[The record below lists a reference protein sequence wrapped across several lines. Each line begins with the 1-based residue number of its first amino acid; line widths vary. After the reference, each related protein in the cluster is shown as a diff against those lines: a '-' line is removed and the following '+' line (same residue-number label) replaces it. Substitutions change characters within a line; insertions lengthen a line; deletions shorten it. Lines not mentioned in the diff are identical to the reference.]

1 MIPLQCKQSTRVSRD
16 YFKMRFDLSE
26 RIIWAGPN
34 TMIYFHYTWKK
45 NNYCRIHHLWIR
57 QSVLNVDNVIVIAAL
72 LYNNLAMTSPYW
84 CPPSRLCL
92 STIQAGSA
100 ACRHSFVWRNRQVRL
115 DFSLGR
121 ILPNGLW
128 LASGAHASVS
138 PSAADWTPRGETHI
152 QSKAPWDCWP
162 DTKLP
167 LFGACA
173 INDYVTY
180 GIMVK

>member
-84 CPPSRLCL
+84 CLPSRLCL
-92 STIQAGSA
+92 FKCWNGPISMAWRVTAVAPLLTHWSCCGLALSHRFNASMHWDTIHQLDQEDWSTTLYLMLS
-100 ACRHSFVWRNRQVRL
+100 R
-115 DFSLGR
+115 
-121 ILPNGLW
+121 
-128 LASGAHASVS
+128 
-138 PSAADWTPRGETHI
+138 
-152 QSKAPWDCWP
+152 
-162 DTKLP
+162 
-167 LFGACA
+167 
-173 INDYVTY
+173 
-180 GIMVK
+180 

>member
-92 STIQAGSA
+92 L
-100 ACRHSFVWRNRQVRL
+100 H
-115 DFSLGR
+115 DD
-121 ILPNGLW
+121 
-128 LASGAHASVS
+128 S
-138 PSAADWTPRGETHI
+138 P
-152 QSKAPWDCWP
+152 QSKQWP
-162 DTKLP
+162 DKIHWSQVHSAVWYKTKFGSQNFGYQIWW
-167 LFGACA
+167 LFCNTCNVLKNMFNMSL
-173 INDYVTY
+173 I
-180 GIMVK
+180 IMW

>member
-1 MIPLQCKQSTRVSRD
+1 MHKDMNMFQWNHRTTMAYHSCPVYSDIWRLWNNDFIFVMSTC
-16 YFKMRFDLSE
+16 RFFITPG
-26 RIIWAGPN
+26 RG
-34 TMIYFHYTWKK
+34 
-45 NNYCRIHHLWIR
+45 
-57 QSVLNVDNVIVIAAL
+57 QG
-72 LYNNLAMTSPYW
+72 
-84 CPPSRLCL
+84 
-92 STIQAGSA
+92 AGSLA
-100 ACRHSFVWRNRQVRL
+100 RLFPCLYAPFVRLYRQVRL

-152 QSKAPWDCWP
+152 QSKEPWDCWP

-167 LFGACA
+167 LFGACT

>member
-92 STIQAGSA
+92 YIKMCVNKNDKNILRHVTLTDRLSFQPRFPKMWTNIQEANGSPTAPNIARTITYLIANPGT
-100 ACRHSFVWRNRQVRL
+100 
-115 DFSLGR
+115 SL
-121 ILPNGLW
+121 
-128 LASGAHASVS
+128 
-138 PSAADWTPRGETHI
+138 
-152 QSKAPWDCWP
+152 
-162 DTKLP
+162 
-167 LFGACA
+167 
-173 INDYVTY
+173 
-180 GIMVK
+180 

>member
-92 STIQAGSA
+92 SM
-100 ACRHSFVWRNRQVRL
+100 
-115 DFSLGR
+115 LGLKLMH
-121 ILPNGLW
+121 IVKGANSVNCSHLLEQSSIFFMWTSYLFFHW
-128 LASGAHASVS
+128 LALW
-138 PSAADWTPRGETHI
+138 PPF
-152 QSKAPWDCWP
+152 QSLQK
-162 DTKLP
+162 
-167 LFGACA
+167 G
-173 INDYVTY
+173 
-180 GIMVK
+180 

>member
-92 STIQAGSA
+92 LPVEVTVTEQWAMRLIFWGCLTSFFFFFFWISTLVNP
-100 ACRHSFVWRNRQVRL
+100 F
-115 DFSLGR
+115 LGNFCS
-121 ILPNGLW
+121 INNKFGWLW
-128 LASGAHASVS
+128 L
-138 PSAADWTPRGETHI
+138 
-152 QSKAPWDCWP
+152 
-162 DTKLP
+162 
-167 LFGACA
+167 
-173 INDYVTY
+173 NDVYLRL
-180 GIMVK
+180 

>member
-34 TMIYFHYTWKK
+34 TMIYFHNTWKK

-92 STIQAGSA
+92 S
-100 ACRHSFVWRNRQVRL
+100 VVRL
-115 DFSLGR
+115 KLIHVNKRARG
-121 ILPNGLW
+121 
-128 LASGAHASVS
+128 
-138 PSAADWTPRGETHI
+138 TRGEGWGKPIPHTQCILRVHV
-152 QSKAPWDCWP
+152 KTLTLDHWAL
-162 DTKLP
+162 KRMYK
-167 LFGACA
+167 
-173 INDYVTY
+173 YVNALQRCHMSIIVSQIT
-180 GIMVK
+180 GQ

>member
-1 MIPLQCKQSTRVSRD
+1 MTKCGCSSSHRANSIIFIYSVLDNFSYFRGIWFLFNVNNRHRVSRD

-45 NNYCRIHHLWIR
+45 NSYCRIHHLWIR

-92 STIQAGSA
+92 YIFYYHLRQLPKYKYIANITAPTLIPIITLWQLSRANGIVNSTTNI
-100 ACRHSFVWRNRQVRL
+100 R
-115 DFSLGR
+115 
-121 ILPNGLW
+121 
-128 LASGAHASVS
+128 
-138 PSAADWTPRGETHI
+138 
-152 QSKAPWDCWP
+152 
-162 DTKLP
+162 
-167 LFGACA
+167 
-173 INDYVTY
+173 
-180 GIMVK
+180 

>member
-72 LYNNLAMTSPYW
+72 LDNNLAMTSPIDALHQGSACRILKWGPDFRIPGSPALTLPVYLVRY
-84 CPPSRLCL
+84 PTVALTGVDHRNTTDKLSVRLLIRSL
-92 STIQAGSA
+92 SNSSIIETIQ
-100 ACRHSFVWRNRQVRL
+100 
-115 DFSLGR
+115 
-121 ILPNGLW
+121 
-128 LASGAHASVS
+128 
-138 PSAADWTPRGETHI
+138 
-152 QSKAPWDCWP
+152 
-162 DTKLP
+162 
-167 LFGACA
+167 
-173 INDYVTY
+173 
-180 GIMVK
+180 